1 MMLEKTRNYK
11 VAKEAYARNE
21 NIIQK
26 LTSLGVDK
34 SVCIEIAY
42 EIQAGSYTSL
52 FYSSEFG
59 SKRNKVLH
67 NVIRRYSDLDDVA
80 NIGVFGVGEA
90 VNWIGFDGAVKSFCG
105 VELSYSRLRHA
116 RSNLAQLTGI
126 QKSTLIKGDAAEVIF
141 NPNSF
146 DLTMTLHSI
155 EPNGNVQGAEMLK
168 NVINYSSKYI
178 ILFEPDYSTA
188 PAPMKARMEANGY
201 VCNIQDV
208 IDSESSVSV
217 VDKFVL
223 DIQENNDNLTTCW
236 ILKKIIFEDSR
247 DDKLVCPYSNNTL
260 VDFEGSKYSSDS
272 GLLYPVIDDILF
284 INKQDAIF
292 IGGTGLE

>member
-1 MMLEKTRNYK
+1 MLEKTTNYR

-42 EIQAGSYTSL
+42 EIQAGSYTSA
-52 FYSSEFG
+52 FSESEFG

-67 NVIRRYSDLDDVA
+67 DIIRRYSDLDDVA
-80 NIGVFGVGEA
+80 NVGVFGVGEA
-90 VNWIGFDGAVKSFCG
+90 ANWIGFDGVVKSFYG
-105 VELSYSRLRHA
+105 VELSYSRLRYA
-116 RSNLAQLTGI
+116 RSNIAELNGI
-126 QKSTLIKGDAAEVIF
+126 QKSTLIKGDASEVIF
-141 NPNSF
+141 NSNSF

-155 EPNGNVQGAEMLK
+155 EPNGNVQGEKMLK
-168 NVINYSSKYI
+168 NVINYSSRYI

-188 PAPMKARMEANGY
+188 PAPMKSRMEANGY

-208 IDSESSVSV
+208 IDSDSSVSM
-217 VDKFVL
+217 VDKFLL
-223 DIQENNDNLTTCW
+223 DIQENKDNLTTCW
-236 ILKKIIFEDSR
+236 ILKKNTFEDSV
-247 DDKLVCPYSNNTL
+247 DHKLVCPYSNNTL

-272 GLLYPVIDDILF
+272 GLIYPVIDDILF

-292 IGGTGLE
+292 IGGNDLD